1 MNAQH
6 SPASQAE
13 TRRARQ
19 SFRSKIKERWESPV
33 AGYLFISPWLIGF
46 LVLTLWP
53 MILSAYY
60 SFTDYS
66 LLEAPNWI
74 GTKNYSLIFTNDSLF
89 AQSLKVTLLFVVL
102 SVPLKLISA
111 LLVAML
117 LNKDIKGMST
127 YRLFIYFPSLIGTSI
142 AVAILWRNMFGAD
155 GFINQIIG
163 FFGIQGISW
172 INNPETALSTLVILV
187 VWQFGSS
194 MVIFLAGLKQISRD
208 LYEASS
214 VDGASKLKQFF
225 NITLP
230 MLSPIILFNLVLQTI
245 NSFQMFTQAFIITQ
259 GGPVNSTYMYAL
271 YLYDRAFGRLQM
283 GYASSLAWI
292 LLIIIGIATAIIF
305 LSSRYWV
312 FYEHER
318 KGKA

>member
-1 MNAQH
+1 MSAQH
-6 SPASQAE
+6 NSALPAGSK
-13 TRRARQ
+13 RR
-19 SFRSKIKERWESPV
+19 SLRSRLRERWESPL

-53 MILSAYY
+53 MILSVYY

-66 LLEAPNWI
+66 LLEAPNWV
-74 GTKNYSLIFTNDSLF
+74 GAKNYSLIFTNDTVF
-89 AQSLKVTLLFVVL
+89 AQSLKITLLFVVL
-102 SVPLKLISA
+102 SVPLKLVSA

-117 LNKDIKGMST
+117 LNKEMKGMAT

-142 AVAILWRNMFGAD
+142 AVAILWKNMFGAD
-155 GFINQIIG
+155 GIVNRIIG
-163 FFGIQGISW
+163 FFGIKGVNW
-172 INNPETALSTLVILV
+172 INDPDTALSTLVILV

-214 VDGASKLKQFF
+214 VDGASKIKQFF
-225 NITLP
+225 SITLP
-230 MLSPIILFNLVLQTI
+230 MLSPILLFNVVLQTI
-245 NSFQMFTQAFIITQ
+245 NSFQMFTQAFVITQ

-292 LLIIIGIATAIIF
+292 LLLIIGAATALIF